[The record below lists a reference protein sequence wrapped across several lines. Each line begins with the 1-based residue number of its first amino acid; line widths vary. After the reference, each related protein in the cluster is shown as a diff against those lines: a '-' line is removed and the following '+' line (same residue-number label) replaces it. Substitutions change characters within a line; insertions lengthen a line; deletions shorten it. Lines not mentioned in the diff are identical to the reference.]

1 MKSCF
6 LASPLSFT
14 LSASDDVVRVT
25 EQQSMLLNLI
35 FRQHLPPS
43 LSLLLTMLWGW
54 RSSGA
59 CCYNLRQHLFIDS
72 SLSFETVSS
81 AAELGRKSPEY
92 SAGQISWVN
101 RRSAPINI
109 SWCTCI
115 QSLLTSI
122 HCHCWIQFIQRQH
135 LNYVRKWHKWM
146 NKSLHTLPAGS
157 HLSRE
162 PGIQLTKLRRPHSLL
177 QSGSSHTRHGRTHR
191 E

>member
-1 MKSCF
+1 M
-6 LASPLSFT
+6 
-14 LSASDDVVRVT
+14 
-25 EQQSMLLNLI
+25 MLWGIWRMI
-35 FRQHLPPS
+35 FSQLLPS
-43 LSLLLTMLWGW
+43 SSSLLLMMLWGW

-59 CCYNLRQHLFIDS
+59 CCYNLHRHLFIDS

-122 HCHCWIQFIQRQH
+122 HCWIQFIQRQH

-146 NKSLHTLPAGS
+146 NKSLHTLPSGS

-177 QSGSSHTRHGRTHR
+177 QSTV
-191 E
+191 